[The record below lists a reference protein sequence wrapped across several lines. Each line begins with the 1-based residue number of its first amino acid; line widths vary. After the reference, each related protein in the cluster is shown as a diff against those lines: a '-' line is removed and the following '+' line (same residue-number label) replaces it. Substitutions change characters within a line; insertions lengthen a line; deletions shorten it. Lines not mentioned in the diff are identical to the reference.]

1 MVKGFSPFF
10 VCAWVGTGLSMMLIG
25 LLKGHVPNGD
35 EIYAFNAAI
44 KLLDD
49 FLIIPAA
56 MGSLITGILLCW
68 LTNWGFFKFNWII
81 FKLISTI
88 AQILFGTFF
97 GSLDQWSD
105 SHSRSRTRSGA
116 SKYGIP
122 LFQANE
128 QLFRRCPNDAA
139 YCCHFY
145 FSAKT
150 VGKKNQKLR
159 CLKRWSLHIH
169 QDKPLKIVGG
179 PVVGVNQMLHHSKF

>member
-1 MVKGFSPFF
+1 MLIHCGLILGVRNMAKLGVKGRQWLKGFHLFF

-35 EIYAFNAAI
+35 ELYAFNAAI

-97 GSLDQWSD
+97 LGPWTNGATAIAGAERVLALQNTAYLYFRQMSNYLGAVQIMLLIAVIFISVLKPWGKRTK
-105 SHSRSRTRSGA
+105 HS
-116 SKYGIP
+116 
-122 LFQANE
+122 
-128 QLFRRCPNDAA
+128 AA
-139 YCCHFY
+139 
-145 FSAKT
+145 
-150 VGKKNQKLR
+150 
-159 CLKRWSLHIH
+159 
-169 QDKPLKIVGG
+169 
-179 PVVGVNQMLHHSKF
+179 

>member
-1 MVKGFSPFF
+1 MAKLGVKGRQWLKGFHLFF

-35 EIYAFNAAI
+35 ELYAFNAAI

-49 FLIIPAA
+49 FIIIPAA

-97 GSLDQWSD
+97 LGPWTNGATAIAGAERVLALQNTAYLYLLYNYLGAVKSCCYAHFTSVLKPWE
-105 SHSRSRTRSGA
+105 RNKTRR
-116 SKYGIP
+116 
-122 LFQANE
+122 FQKI
-128 QLFRRCPNDAA
+128 AA
-139 YCCHFY
+139 
-145 FSAKT
+145 
-150 VGKKNQKLR
+150 KL
-159 CLKRWSLHIH
+159 
-169 QDKPLKIVGG
+169 
-179 PVVGVNQMLHHSKF
+179 